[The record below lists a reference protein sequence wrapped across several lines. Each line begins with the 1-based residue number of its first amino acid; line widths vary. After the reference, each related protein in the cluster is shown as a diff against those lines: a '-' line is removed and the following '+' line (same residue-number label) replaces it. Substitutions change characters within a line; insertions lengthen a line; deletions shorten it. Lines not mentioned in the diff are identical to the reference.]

1 MIKPSELAPT
11 VSSLIAELLPKY
23 LDNDLFHVV
32 NGDIPV
38 TTRALE
44 LKWDHS
50 TYHAIVMCLS
60 SPDPSRKFCTQVSHD
75 ASTSRYA
82 SKIPRRPCSRGTN
95 HCYGSC

>member
-1 MIKPSELAPT
+1 MRPCSWPLRPWYVVVQLRRGRLAECSTYSQVGAIAGGNAAVIKPSELAPT

-38 TTRALE
+38 NTRALE

-50 TYHAIVMCLS
+50 M
-60 SPDPSRKFCTQVSHD
+60 
-75 ASTSRYA
+75 
-82 SKIPRRPCSRGTN
+82 
-95 HCYGSC
+95 

>member
-50 TYHAIVMCLS
+50 M
-60 SPDPSRKFCTQVSHD
+60 
-75 ASTSRYA
+75 
-82 SKIPRRPCSRGTN
+82 
-95 HCYGSC
+95 